1 MKLAPTGLRRY
12 TRKQERHDRDAAR
25 AECDRLRGRIV
36 ARDERIGEL
45 EEQNAQLIANAVDVS
60 VERKLR
66 VEAETKAAELG
77 RALTACQS
85 ELANLRA
92 ITPAAAER
100 DTSAMEDQATDP
112 LGIPV
117 RTMRALDP
125 NSPDYELPWTRI
137 SSPQAA

>member
-25 AECDRLRGRIV
+25 AESNRLNSVV
-36 ARDERIGEL
+36 ANRDTRIGKL

-66 VEAETKAAELG
+66 AEAETKAAELG

-92 ITPAAAER
+92 ITPVPAER
-100 DTSAMEDQATDP
+100 DTRAMEDQATDP

-117 RTMRALDP
+117 RSLRALDP

>member
-25 AECDRLRGRIV
+25 AACGRLRDRIT

-45 EEQNAQLIANAVDVS
+45 EERIAQLGADGVDVS

-66 VEAETKAAELG
+66 VEAETKAAGLG

-92 ITPAAAER
+92 ISPAAAER

-117 RTMRALDP
+117 RTLRALDP
-125 NSPDYELPWTRI
+125 NSPDYELPWTRV